1 MTATATT
8 VRFLLNNTEHEG
20 TLISKRGLFWEIET
34 EPGITKKI
42 PVKAILNRDADLPA
56 NGETRMGPAAAA
68 PAKPGTLAAQLET
81 LEKAQTERSASK
93 RKEKKEKEEKD
104 PNVVELAT
112 LCKEYGILGRIARRR
127 LRKVLGKLPQGTRWE
142 WNKDSD
148 QLQKVRDILAA
159 KEDPADPADA
169 QEADPTEAAD
179 QDQAEAE
186 ADPAADQDLAD
197 AE

>member
-8 VRFLLNNTEHEG
+8 VRFLLNNAECEG
-20 TLISKRGLFWEIET
+20 TLIAKRGLFWEIET

-42 PVKAILNRDADLPA
+42 PVKAILNRNDLPA
-56 NGETRMGPAAAA
+56 NGETRMGPAST

-104 PNVVELAT
+104 PNVVELAS

-169 QEADPTEAAD
+169 EEADPTGEAD
-179 QDQAEAE
+179 QDQAEANP
-186 ADPAADQDLAD
+186 ATDQDPAG